1 MARKEL
7 LTTGAAWIGLT
18 TTEEDWNAADP
29 MLLGTMLAPV
39 LRGVQGMPLS
49 VLNSHVSDLAERA
62 RTGRIQ
68 QSELEGGS
76 FSVSNLGMY
85 GVKEGPKP

>member
-1 MARKEL
+1 MPREDL

-49 VLNSHVSDLAERA
+49 VLNS
-62 RTGRIQ
+62 RTFRTSQNGR
-68 QSELEGGS
+68 GPAA
-76 FSVSNLGMY
+76 FSSPNS
-85 GVKEGPKP
+85 KAAHSRF